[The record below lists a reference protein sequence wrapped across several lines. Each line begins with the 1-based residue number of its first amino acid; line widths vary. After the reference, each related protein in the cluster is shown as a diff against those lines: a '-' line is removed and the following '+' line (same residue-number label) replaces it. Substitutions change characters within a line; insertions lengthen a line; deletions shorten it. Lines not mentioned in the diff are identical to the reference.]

1 MPLISFPFGSSEGSW
16 AVSGCVFT
24 VGDEKGTG
32 EWQGSSSG
40 EFCVIAHRFWKFLGC
55 RVYALLRA
63 VLVKRGERTEIGN
76 RVCGDGP

>member
-16 AVSGCVFT
+16 AVSGCVLT
-24 VGDEKGTG
+24 AGDAKGTG
-32 EWQGSSSG
+32 KRQGSSSG
-40 EFCVIAHRFWKFLGC
+40 EFCVIAHRFWKLLGC

-63 VLVKRGERTEIGN
+63 VLVKRGERTETGN